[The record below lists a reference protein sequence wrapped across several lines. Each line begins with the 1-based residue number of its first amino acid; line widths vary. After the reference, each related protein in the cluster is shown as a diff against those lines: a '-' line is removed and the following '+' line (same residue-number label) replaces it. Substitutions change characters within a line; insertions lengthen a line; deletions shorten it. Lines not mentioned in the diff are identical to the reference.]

1 MKTIYDVV
9 SEGLFDDPSSI
20 TKNMEKT
27 AIREWFNSWARGGFS
42 VNPTKL
48 GVKVRGD
55 MNIVKFPEDQISVDL
70 NIISVDGNISI
81 EDCPNL
87 KDLTNIFDKN
97 CIITGKL
104 AISNCPHLESL
115 EGLPAEVQDY
125 ISISNCPNLKSIKD
139 IQIKT
144 PEIYCHRCGKKFKPD
159 NGLNIIN
166 CSVEENEEL
175 ITEAFQDAILKHTV
189 DDLMLPLDMKYINR
203 VLNIRF
209 ALDKVPSRCV
219 SVYKDPTKPEVVKQ
233 ARRIFSG
240 NDVGVV
246 FIYDKKQGK
255 VNHVVGSNRLV
266 AFIDTYRKRPDYGSV
281 QASYIVELIEKAAR
295 VVIVNVTGVNE
306 LIINQL
312 RADRIKSQA
321 GVLNPGD
328 EGQNQQIADLKNSRR
343 KIAAAQLRAK
353 KNLDLTGIARDV
365 CEYLDTLK
373 EVYMKLAE
381 DPTKKSRIND
391 DINKFVDGKYSI
403 LDTYSLLIFVA
414 NQVLSGGYHNS
425 EKALNE
431 YKTSLE
437 NILPSAKQY
446 IRDIL
451 NKIK

>member
-9 SEGLFDDPSSI
+9 SEGLFDDPSNI
-20 TKNMEKT
+20 AKNMEKT
-27 AIREWFNSWARGGFS
+27 AIREWFSNWAQGGFS
-42 VNPTKL
+42 ANPTKF

-87 KDLTNIFDKN
+87 KSLANIFDKN

-125 ISISNCPNLKSIKD
+125 ISISNCPNLKSIKN
-139 IQIKT
+139 IRVET
-144 PEIYCHRCGKKFKPD
+144 PEIYCHRCGKKLKSD
-159 NGLNIIN
+159 SGLNIIN
-166 CSVEENEEL
+166 CSVEENEE
-175 ITEAFQDAILKHTV
+175 IINEAFQDAILKHTV
-189 DDLMLPLDMKYINR
+189 DDLMPPLDMKYINR

-240 NDVGVV
+240 NDIGIV
-246 FIYDKKQGK
+246 FIYDKQHGK
-255 VNHVVGSNRLV
+255 INHVVGSDRLV
-266 AFIDTYRKRPDYGSV
+266 VFIDTYRKRPDYGTV

-312 RADRIKSQA
+312 RADRIKSQS

-328 EGQNQQIADLKNSRR
+328 EEQNQQIADLKNSKR

-353 KNLDLTGIARDV
+353 KNLDLTGIARGV

-373 EVYMKLAE
+373 EVYIKLAE

-391 DINKFVDGKYSI
+391 DINKYVDRKYNL
-403 LDTYSLLIFVA
+403 LDTYSLLIFTA
-414 NQVLSGGYHNS
+414 NQVLSGGYQNS
-425 EKALNE
+425 EKWLNE

-437 NILPSAKQY
+437 KVLPEAKQY

>member
-9 SEGLFDDPSSI
+9 SEGLFDDPSNI
-20 TKNMEKT
+20 AKNMEKT
-27 AIREWFNSWARGGFS
+27 AIREWFNNWAQGGFS
-42 VNPTKL
+42 ANPTKL

-70 NIISVDGNISI
+70 NIISVDGNMSI

-125 ISISNCPNLKSIKD
+125 ISISNCPNLKSIKG
-139 IQIKT
+139 IQVKT
-144 PEIYCHRCGKKFKPD
+144 PEIYCHRCGKKLKSD
-159 NGLNIIN
+159 NGLTIIN
-166 CSVEENEEL
+166 CSVEENEEV
-175 ITEAFQDAILKHTV
+175 INEAFQDAILKHTI
-189 DDLMLPLDMKYINR
+189 DDLMSPLNMEYLNR
-203 VLNIRF
+203 VFRTNI
-209 ALDKVPSRCV
+209 AWDKVPSRCV

-240 NDVGVV
+240 NDTGAV
-246 FIYDKKQGK
+246 FIYGKQSGK
-255 VNHVVGSNRLV
+255 VENIVGSNRLTV
-266 AFIDTYRKRPDYGSV
+266 HLNYRRERADNDVYAASFIVS
-281 QASYIVELIEKAAR
+281 LIEKAPK
-295 VVIVNVTGVNE
+295 VVIVNTTGIDDLNTA
-306 LIINQL
+306 QL
-312 RADRIKSQA
+312 RADRIKSQS

-328 EGQNQQIADLKNSRR
+328 EKQNKWLADQKRDQR
-343 KIAAAQLRAK
+343 QVAAAALRAK
-353 KNLDLTGIARDV
+353 KNLDLTGIAKDM

-391 DINKFVDGKYSI
+391 DINKYVDRKYNL
-403 LDTYSLLIFVA
+403 LDTYSLLIFIA
-414 NQVLSGGYHNS
+414 NQVLSGGYLTS
-425 EKALNE
+425 ENRLNE
-431 YKTSLE
+431 YKASLE
-437 NILPSAKQY
+437 KVLPEAKQY
-446 IRDIL
+446 IRNIL